1 MLVIQNILW
10 LLVLIGVMIIIHE
23 AGHFWAARF
32 FDVRVETFSFGFGP
46 RLFGFRKGETDY
58 RFSAILFGGYVKM
71 TGELPGDENADDP
84 RSFLSKPRWQRLII
98 AFAGP
103 FMNVVLAVGLLTGLF
118 MVKYEKL
125 ADWEQRAVVA
135 HVMHDSAAAKA
146 GIRDG
151 DRIVAFG
158 RERQS
163 HLGRHHPK
171 GSRQRGTGPRR
182 HEWSGTARHSTP
194 RLLPVLDD
202 RSGVGLAGW
211 APRAEVE
218 IGDLSPGLPAQKAG
232 LKKGDILLSANGQL
246 IQSLYTFQEIVQG
259 SQGKPETIE
268 VARGGKRLSV
278 TLTPVFGK
286 FDAGPA
292 RWVVGLG
299 VDRHLNLV
307 TTRLSFPEALTESV
321 RENVKGASL
330 IFKFLGG
337 IIERRMSPKSL
348 EGPIRIAQLSGEAA
362 REGPSAFFMLM
373 SMVSLNLAIF
383 NLLPIPIL
391 DGGVIML
398 LLVEMLM
405 RRDLSLQVKEAVFKV
420 GFVFLMVVVAFV
432 VYNDI
437 SKILPAG

>member
-10 LLVLIGVMIIIHE
+10 LLVLIGVMILIHE

-84 RSFLSKPRWQRLII
+84 RGFMSKPRWQRLII
-98 AFAGP
+98 GFAGP
-103 FMNVVLAVGLLTGLF
+103 FMNVILAVGLLTGLF

-125 ADWEQRAVVA
+125 ADWEQRSVVA
-135 HVMHDSAAAKA
+135 HVIRDSPAAKA
-146 GIRDG
+146 GIREG
-151 DRIVAFG
+151 DRIARLDGKDNPTWEDITLKEVASAG
-158 RERQS
+158 RVLDVKVERN
-163 HLGRHHPK
+163 GK
-171 GSRQRGTGPRR
+171 TFD
-182 HEWSGTARHSTP
+182 TTVM
-194 RLLPVLDD
+194 PVLDD

-211 APRAEVE
+211 APRAQVE

-232 LKKGDILLSANGQL
+232 LKKGDLLLSANGQL
-246 IQSLYTFQEIVQG
+246 IQSLYTFQEIIQG

-268 VARGGKRLSV
+268 VARDGKRLSV
-278 TLTPVFGK
+278 TVTPVFAK
-286 FDAGPA
+286 LDAGPP

-307 TTRLSFPEALTESV
+307 TTRLSFPEALNESV
-321 RENVKGASL
+321 RENLKGASL

-362 REGPSAFFMLM
+362 REGPSTFFMLM

-420 GFVFLMVVVAFV
+420 GFVFLMVVIAFV

>member
-10 LLVLIGVMIIIHE
+10 LLVLIGVMILIHE

-84 RSFLSKPRWQRLII
+84 RGFMSKPRWQRLII
-98 AFAGP
+98 GFAGP
-103 FMNVVLAVGLLTGLF
+103 FMNVILAVGLLTGLF

-125 ADWEQRAVVA
+125 ADWEQRSVVA
-135 HVMHDSAAAKA
+135 HVMPDSPAAKA
-146 GIRDG
+146 GIREG
-151 DRIVAFG
+151 DRISRLDGKDNPTWEDITLKEVASAG
-158 RERQS
+158 RVLDVKVERN
-163 HLGRHHPK
+163 GK
-171 GSRQRGTGPRR
+171 TFD
-182 HEWSGTARHSTP
+182 TTVM
-194 RLLPVLDD
+194 PVLDD

-218 IGDLSPGLPAQKAG
+218 VGDLSPGMPAQKAG
-232 LKKGDILLSANGQL
+232 LKKGDILLSANGQP
-246 IQSLYTFQEIVQG
+246 IQSVYTFQEIMQA

-268 VARGGKRLSV
+268 VSRAGKRLSV
-278 TLTPVFGK
+278 TLTPIFGK

-292 RWVVGLG
+292 RWLVGFV

-307 TTRLSFPEALTESV
+307 TTRLSFPQALSESV

>member
-1 MLVIQNILW
+1 MLVLQNVLW

-23 AGHFWAARF
+23 AGHFWAARW

-71 TGELPGDENADDP
+71 TGEQPGDENADDP
-84 RSFLSKPRWQRLII
+84 RSFLSKPRWQRLVI

-125 ADWEQRAVVA
+125 ANEDRQAVVG
-135 HVMHDSAAAKA
+135 HVLPDTPAAKA
-146 GIRDG
+146 GVRAGDIIVRFDG
-151 DRIVAFG
+151 KDNPTWEDVGMKEVASAG
-158 RERQS
+158 RTLDLEIKQGDKTFETS
-163 HLGRHHPK
+163 V
-171 GSRQRGTGPRR
+171 T
-182 HEWSGTARHSTP
+182 
-194 RLLPVLDD
+194 PVLDD
-202 RSGVGLAGW
+202 RTGLGSAGW
-211 APRAEVE
+211 SPEAEVE
-218 IGDLSPGLPAQKAG
+218 IGNVVGAPAQKAG
-232 LKKGDILLSANGQL
+232 LRKGDLLLTANRQPIHSAYTLQDVIKEANG
-246 IQSLYTFQEIVQG
+246 
-259 SQGKPETIE
+259 KPVVLEFERNGQHQTVTLQPE
-268 VARGGKRLSV
+268 MSKRGG
-278 TLTPVFGK
+278 T
-286 FDAGPA
+286 AQ
-292 RWVVGLG
+292 WMIG
-299 VDRHLNLV
+299 VELARHLNLI
-307 TTRLSFPEALTESV
+307 TTRLSFPEAL
-321 RENVKGASL
+321 REAVDENIKGATL

-362 REGPSAFFMLM
+362 RQGPSAFFMLM

-391 DGGVIML
+391 DGGVIVL

-405 RRDLSLQVKEAVFKV
+405 RRDLSLQVKETVFKV

-432 VYNDI
+432 IYNDL